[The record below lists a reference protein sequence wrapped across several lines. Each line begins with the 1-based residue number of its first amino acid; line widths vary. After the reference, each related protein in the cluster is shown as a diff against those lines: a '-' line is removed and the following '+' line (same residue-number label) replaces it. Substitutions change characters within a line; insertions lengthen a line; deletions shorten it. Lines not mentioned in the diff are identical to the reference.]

1 LINKT
6 WVKDKLNERRR
17 LVFDFP
23 AFFFLNFSALKEGK
37 IQFV

>member
-1 LINKT
+1 MYGT
-6 WVKDKLNERRR
+6 
-17 LVFDFP
+17 DFAIKKKAGKQKP